1 MTRAAR
7 DQVGEKFRRQG
18 RHSGEGGSGEGRL
31 VLSVRQG
38 QVVAKQLFDLNYSSA
53 SSVLSELD
61 KTNPIFNRMMTKF
74 IWQLKYYNMYEY
86 LFRALLFL
94 PNRFLGITNT
104 IRLIETH
111 QVAISPIIY

>member
-31 VLSVRQG
+31 VRQG
-38 QVVAKQLFDLNYSSA
+38 QVVAKQLFDLNYSFA

-61 KTNPIFNRMMTKF
+61 KTNPIFTRMMPKF
-74 IWQLKYYNMYEY
+74 IWQLKYYT
-86 LFRALLFL
+86 R
-94 PNRFLGITNT
+94 
-104 IRLIETH
+104 
-111 QVAISPIIY
+111 